1 MTETERVVSA
11 FEALP
16 GLVAADADLL
26 RRGRF
31 LTCDLELGVGAQP
44 LHVEIA
50 AGRVASVQRGPFLLR
65 PWTFA
70 IRADAAVWLRFLEP
84 LPAAGYHDIM
94 ALTKA
99 GRARVEGNL
108 VPFMGN
114 LQYIKDVLAA
124 PRALFAKETA
134 R

>member
-1 MTETERVVSA
+1 MTDLEKAVAA

-16 GLVAADADLL
+16 RLVVADTDLV

-31 LTCDLELGVGAQP
+31 LSCDFELGVGPQP
-44 LHVEIA
+44 LLVSINE
-50 AGRVASVQRGPFLLR
+50 GRVAAVARGPFLLK
-65 PWTFA
+65 PWLFA
-70 IRADAAVWLRFLEP
+70 VRAEADVWLRFLEP
-84 LPAAGYHDIM
+84 YPIAGYHDLM
-94 ALTKA
+94 ALTKV

-114 LQYIKDVLAA
+114 LQFIKDVLAA
-124 PRALFAKETA
+124 PRVLPMKETA